1 MRALRTLC
9 AIIGC
14 GACAIASA
22 QPYPAKPIRIVVTL
36 APGGTADILAR
47 IVAQKLN
54 EAWGQQVV
62 VDNRPGASG
71 MIGAE
76 LVAKAPPDGYTLL
89 MGYNAEITINQSLV
103 KKMAYDPVRSFT
115 PVTIAGTTP
124 MILVVHPSL
133 PTKNLKELIAL
144 ARARPG
150 ELAYGSAGSG
160 STPHLGAELLKHMA
174 RVEITHVPYKSAALV
189 MPELIGGQVAML
201 FSGMPLAMPH
211 VRSGRLRALAVST
224 EARSPATPDVPTV
237 AESGYPGFDI
247 TNWFGIFVP
256 AGTPKEIVDALY
268 KEVAR
273 GVSAPEVKDRLA
285 KEGGGINPLTPA
297 EYARFIQSEITK
309 YAKIVKEAGITA
321 NQ

>member
-47 IVAQKLN
+47 IVAQTLN

-256 AGTPKEIVDALY
+256 AGTPKEIVDVLY

-285 KEGGGINPLTPA
+285 KEGGGINPLKPA

>member
-1 MRALRTLC
+1 MRVFQTLYM
-9 AIIGC
+9 II
-14 GACAIASA
+14 ACSVCTPAIAQS
-22 QPYPAKPIRIVVTL
+22 YPAKPIRIVVTL

-54 EAWGQQVV
+54 EVWGQQVV

-76 LVAKAPPDGYTLL
+76 IVAKAPPDGYTLL
-89 MGYNAEITINQSLV
+89 MGYNAEITINQSLM
-103 KKMAYDPVRSFT
+103 KKMAYDPMRNFT

-133 PTKNLKELIAL
+133 PAKSLKELIAL

-174 RVEITHVPYKSAALV
+174 HVDITHVPYKSAALV

-211 VRSGRLRALAVST
+211 VRAGRLRALAVST
-224 EARSPATPDVPTV
+224 AARSPATPEIPTV
-237 AESGYPGFDI
+237 AESGFPGFDI

-268 KEVAR
+268 QEIAR
-273 GVSAPEVKDRLA
+273 GVSAPDVKDRLA

-297 EYARFIQSEITK
+297 AYAQFIQLEIAKYAR
-309 YAKIVKEAGITA
+309 IVKEAGITA
-321 NQ
+321 N